1 MPHFVNTQF
10 GSASE
15 AVLDAAQDAV
25 HVVLVALE
33 LEYGIHDM
41 FQYLGAG
48 YASFLIDMPDE
59 DDRRM
64 RFLGKAQ
71 DGGGTFPYLGNTP
84 RRRFKGFGRNRLYG
98 VDDDDVRAD
107 VLDMDVNLFQGSFA
121 HDEAITG
128 STCQTVGTQFQL
140 TGTFFAG
147 DVEDTFLRY
156 TEYGL

>member
-1 MPHFVNTQF
+1 
-10 GSASE
+10 
-15 AVLDAAQDAV
+15 
-25 HVVLVALE
+25 
-33 LEYGIHDM
+33 
-41 FQYLGAG
+41 
-48 YASFLIDMPDE
+48 
-59 DDRRM
+59 M
-64 RFLGKAQ
+64 RFLGKTQ
-71 DGGGTFPYLGNTP
+71 DGGGAFPYLGDAS